1 MWHHSLFKTYPVHQF
16 ICLYLRQLICLSIV
30 VFNSCM
36 IFLVFEGFLMK
47 CVLPNVRPSQDLN
60 YRLFFSSLGKYSS
73 ISWNNWVFKHFTY
86 LCSEHLLQLF
96 GLLNIIMVSYRIETF
111 ATLCG
116 QQQGSL
122 IGLKRM
128 SKHL

>member
-1 MWHHSLFKTYPVHQF
+1 M
-16 ICLYLRQLICLSIV
+16 
-30 VFNSCM
+30 
-36 IFLVFEGFLMK
+36 
-47 CVLPNVRPSQDLN
+47 
-60 YRLFFSSLGKYSS
+60 
-73 ISWNNWVFKHFTY
+73 
-86 LCSEHLLQLF
+86 LQLF

-111 ATLCG
+111 AILCG